1 VEEGEAMTN
10 EPDKSGRVRRAVAA
24 ALILFALLLGA
35 CAKRLTTDERLVMIA
50 PLSPTPT
57 PAVTQPQTITGNVIG
72 VSVGDTITV
81 LDGQKRQ
88 REFRFERKI
97 YHLPNCPDYNKVSEK
112 NRVPFASE
120 ADAVKAGYKK
130 ARNCP

>member
-1 VEEGEAMTN
+1 MTN
-10 EPDKSGRVRRAVAA
+10 EPNKSGRVRRAFAA

-88 REFRFERKI
+88 HEFRFERKI
-97 YHLPNCPDYNKVSEK
+97 YHLPNCPDYSKVTER
-112 NRVPFASE
+112 NRVLFKTE
-120 ADAVKAGYKK
+120 AEAQTAGYRK
-130 ARNCP
+130 AKNCPQ

>member
-1 VEEGEAMTN
+1 
-10 EPDKSGRVRRAVAA
+10 
-24 ALILFALLLGA
+24 
-35 CAKRLTTDERLVMIA
+35 MIA